1 MSRKKTLITPERRKE
16 LPPRGRGKKSLMLE
30 AIRATCKDEDE
41 FLQRVVKAAMG
52 DVFADPPQPP
62 NPMLMNMVLQRIEPP
77 MKSTMPLVEFEFTPT
92 SKPHEQAAQVMKA
105 AADGLIPPDI
115 ANMFVS
121 SIASMMKIEEV
132 TEIAKRLESIEASLG
147 INNG

>member
-1 MSRKKTLITPERRKE
+1 MQFDSERQPEERVA
-16 LPPRGRGKKSLMLE
+16 RGRGKKSLMLE
-30 AIRATCKDEDE
+30 AIRAACNSEGE
-41 FLQRVVKAAMG
+41 FLESVVRAAMG
-52 DVFADPPQPP
+52 DPLSDPPRPA
-62 NPMLMNMVLQRIEPP
+62 NAKLMAIVIQRIEPP

-132 TEIAKRLESIEASLG
+132 TEMAKRLESIEASLG
-147 INNG
+147 LSNG

>member
-1 MSRKKTLITPERRKE
+1 MQFDSERQPEERV
-16 LPPRGRGKKSLMLE
+16 PRGKGKKSLMLE
-30 AIRATCKDEDE
+30 AIRAHCGSEDD
-41 FLQRVVKAAMG
+41 FLREVVKAAIG
-52 DVFADPPQPP
+52 DPINEIAP
-62 NPMLMNMVLQRIEPP
+62 NPVLMNMVLQRIEPP

-147 INNG
+147 LSNG

>member
-1 MSRKKTLITPERRKE
+1 MKEIKNLITPDIRKDM
-16 LPPRGRGKKSLMLE
+16 PPRGKGKKSLMLE
-30 AIRATCKDEDE
+30 AIRAHCGTEGE
-41 FLQRVVKAAMG
+41 FLLEVIKAAIG
-52 DVFADPPQPP
+52 DPLKDIAP
-62 NPMLMNMVLQRIEPP
+62 NPVLMNMVLQRIEPP

-132 TEIAKRLESIEASLG
+132 TEIARRLESIEASLG
-147 INNG
+147 LSNG

>member
-1 MSRKKTLITPERRKE
+1 MQFNSEHQPEERA
-16 LPPRGRGKKSLMLE
+16 PRGKGKKSLMLE
-30 AIRATCKDEDE
+30 AIRAHCGSEGE
-41 FLQRVVKAAMG
+41 FLESVVRTAMG
-52 DVFADPPQPP
+52 DPLSDPPRPA
-62 NPMLMNMVLQRIEPP
+62 NAKLMATVIQRIEPP

-132 TEIAKRLESIEASLG
+132 TEMAKRLESIEASLG
-147 INNG
+147 LSNG